1 VIFLTVGNW
10 QNGFDRLVEAFDRLK
25 AEGVVSDSVV
35 AQIGDG
41 SFKPRNFEAMDYC
54 TLSQFTNYMNQA
66 QIIVSHAGIGTIF
79 QAIEIGKPLIAVPR
93 KAHLG
98 ECNDDHQLTTARQLE
113 QEGKILVAYEIS
125 QLKCKLDEALHFL
138 PAKNNCS
145 SEIKSVVSSFLE
157 ELSIKKYGTN
167 F

>member
-1 VIFLTVGNW
+1 MIFLTVGNW

-25 AEGVVSDSVV
+25 AEGAVSDSIV

-41 SFKPRNFEAMDYC
+41 SFKPENLEAVNYC
-54 TLSQFTNYMNQA
+54 TLSQFSNYMNQA
-66 QIIVSHAGIGTIF
+66 RIIVSHAGIGTIF
-79 QAIEIGKPLIAVPR
+79 QAVELGKPLIAVPR
-93 KAHLG
+93 KATLG
-98 ECNDDHQLTTARQLE
+98 ECDDDHQLSTAKQLE

-125 QLKCKLDEALHFL
+125 ELKSKLNEALHFV
-138 PAKNNCS
+138 PSKGKGS
-145 SEIKSVVSSFLE
+145 SEIQSLVGKFLE